1 VSSAAR
7 ADRDSTV
14 PRTRTDGF
22 PAGTRGEDTTA
33 NPGEQLELF
42 EDLSALAPP
51 IPVDAAAADTQR
63 KQAPRNGRRI
73 DDARRAIVAAA
84 FEAAT
89 TAATRRRLRGT
100 RPVSVVVHVPGAS
113 WVKAVEQ
120 YFLMHMTRHW
130 ETFARDGTNRN
141 HHKNSFG
148 NEDAAGRIAS
158 GLRVVGIAPNPEL
171 ILPAALVA
179 AADVV
184 IKIPPPTGTVV
195 RQALRLCLRGRLP
208 ARIDD
213 GLVAGLDL
221 EDMVAA
227 MRRGSTP
234 AQAVERLRAASERR
248 CGRQNAAEIPMLAT
262 AVEYGAA
269 REWGLSL
276 AQDVADYRAGRITW
290 DKIDRGAVIHS
301 APGCGK
307 SMLAGSISQACGVPL
322 VRTSVAEY
330 FARNEG
336 NLGDVIKAQRAVF
349 DLASSLAP
357 SILFIDEIDAMPNRN
372 RLSSRNADW
381 WLPII
386 NDFLIL
392 LDGAI
397 AAQREGVI
405 VIGATNRIESVDPA
419 IMRPGRLERAIEI
432 GRPDLK
438 GTMNILR
445 FHLRPDLE
453 DQDITEIAR
462 LAEGSTAAELME
474 IVRSAR
480 RNARRAQR
488 ALALDDLK
496 MEIHGAK
503 DEPPAMLR
511 RLSVHEAAHAVI
523 AVVVAAGELDYVT
536 LRSRGRS
543 GGHTKVSYPDEDLS
557 TMRDIEDRV
566 TSGLAAS
573 VAERVLLG
581 AVSTGSGG
589 DEKSDLGVATALL
602 AIAHASTCLAGNFFH
617 LCASENALTAVRADP
632 ALRRKVEHHL
642 RRIEKRA
649 TELVELHRDG
659 IAAVA
664 EALAARRHL
673 TGAEVVAILRQV
685 RSAIPSGRHLLAD
698 VPPGSDVVIQEGNR

>member
-1 VSSAAR
+1 MSDATQ

-14 PRTRTDGF
+14 ARTRENDS
-22 PAGTRGEDTTA
+22 PARTRRDDATA
-33 NPGEQLELF
+33 DAGEQFELF

-51 IPVDAAAADTQR
+51 IPDDAAAADTER

-89 TAATRRRLRGT
+89 TAAVRRRLRGKK
-100 RPVSVVVHVPGAS
+100 PVSVVVHVPGAS

-120 YFLMHMTRHW
+120 YFMMHMTRHW
-130 ETFARDGTNRN
+130 ETFARDGTNRT

-179 AADVV
+179 SADVV
-184 IKIPPPTGTVV
+184 IKIPSPTGTVV

-213 GLVAGLDL
+213 GLVAGLDI
-221 EDMVAA
+221 EDLVAA

-234 AQAVERLRAASERR
+234 AQVVERLRAASARR
-248 CGRQNAAEIPMLAT
+248 CGRQNAAEIPVLQT

-276 AQDVADYRAGRITW
+276 AQDLDDYRAGRITW

-301 APGCGK
+301 APGIGK
-307 SMLAGSISQACGVPL
+307 SVFAGSIAQACGVPL
-322 VRTSVAEY
+322 IRTSIAEY

-336 NLGDVIKAQRAVF
+336 NLGDVVKAQRAVF

-357 SILFIDEIDAMPNRN
+357 CILFIDEIDAMPNRN

-432 GRPDLK
+432 GSPNLQ
-438 GTMNILR
+438 GTINILR

-453 DQDITEIAR
+453 GEDITEIAR
-462 LAEGSTAAELME
+462 LAEGSTAAGLME
-474 IVRSAR
+474 IVRGAR

-488 ALALDDLK
+488 ILAIDDLK
-496 MEIHGAK
+496 TQIHGAK
-503 DEPPAMLR
+503 DEPPALLR
-511 RLSVHEAAHAVI
+511 RLAVHEAAHAVV
-523 AVVVAAGELDYVT
+523 AVALVAGQLDYVT

-543 GGHTKVSYPDEDLS
+543 GGHTKVSYPDEDL
-557 TMRDIEDRV
+557 TTLQDIEDRV
-566 TSGLAAS
+566 TVSLSGSL
-573 VAERVLLG
+573 AERLLLG
-581 AVSTGSGG
+581 AASTGSGG
-589 DEKSDLGVATALL
+589 DDTSDLGVSTALL
-602 AIAHASTCLAGNFFH
+602 SIAHASTFLAGNLFH
-617 LCASENALTAVRADP
+617 LSPSEDALTAVRADP
-632 ALRRKVEHHL
+632 RLRRKVEHHL

-664 EALAARRHL
+664 VALAASRHL
-673 TGAEVVAILRQV
+673 TGDEVVAILRKIG
-685 RSAIPSGRHLLAD
+685 SAIPAD
-698 VPPGSDVVIQEGNR
+698 ARQAPDGAVDPPISQKETR